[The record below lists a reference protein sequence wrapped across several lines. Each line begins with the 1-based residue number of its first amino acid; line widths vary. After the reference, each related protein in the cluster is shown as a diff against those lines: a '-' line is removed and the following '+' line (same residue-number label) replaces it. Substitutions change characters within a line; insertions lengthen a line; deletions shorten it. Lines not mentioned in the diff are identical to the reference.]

1 MQKFILATDSSC
13 DFLLEDCEKMGI
25 YPAKLT
31 YTIGEEN
38 FKDSMILEEQME
50 FYNKMRAGAV
60 PRTSQVNAAEFLDF
74 WRPFLE
80 QNLPILHLVLSSG
93 LSGTYNSAVQAKEM
107 ALEEFPNAVIYLVD
121 SLGASSMVGI
131 LLYKAVQMRDSGAD
145 IETVANWLEE
155 NKLNVHAVYTTND
168 LQYLHRGGR
177 LSKGSMIIANALG
190 IRPILK
196 VDAEGKL
203 YSAETIR
210 GQGNIKKRLAEI
222 VSEYSV
228 DAENQPFFISHSD
241 AEDYA
246 KECEAVITAGTKFKE
261 THYCHIGATIGAHT
275 GPGLVAFFFFG
286 NKRK

>member
-107 ALEEFPNAVIYLVD
+107 ALEEFP
-121 SLGASSMVGI
+121 
-131 LLYKAVQMRDSGAD
+131 
-145 IETVANWLEE
+145 
-155 NKLNVHAVYTTND
+155 
-168 LQYLHRGGR
+168 
-177 LSKGSMIIANALG
+177 
-190 IRPILK
+190 
-196 VDAEGKL
+196 
-203 YSAETIR
+203 
-210 GQGNIKKRLAEI
+210 
-222 VSEYSV
+222 
-228 DAENQPFFISHSD
+228 
-241 AEDYA
+241 
-246 KECEAVITAGTKFKE
+246 
-261 THYCHIGATIGAHT
+261 
-275 GPGLVAFFFFG
+275 
-286 NKRK
+286 